1 MRANAALRSCAM
13 FGVLTLPGILGGCAG
28 SLFKTQVAPPT
39 MYLLS
44 ADAGNGS
51 TQATTA
57 AAITAAAPA
66 GTAPAGGLTADLAVL
81 KPRVRAG
88 LDTERIAALYP
99 DRRLDY
105 FADARWSGPLDEVI
119 QDLVVQL
126 FHSRA
131 GLRNVSG
138 DASAFAS
145 TYGLEIEVAD
155 FQAEYPGAAQAA
167 AATPPTVHVR
177 FLARIGT
184 SNERRIIAR
193 FEAEARQ
200 PAQSNRMSA
209 IVDAYD
215 RAANQALMQIAAN
228 CAAALASAGP
238 PVR

>member
-1 MRANAALRSCAM
+1 MTPLAAPWNRALL
-13 FGVLTLPGILGGCAG
+13 GLLTLPWVLGGCAG

-44 ADAGNGS
+44 AES
-51 TQATTA
+51 TAPA
-57 AAITAAAPA
+57 AADVPAPADA
-66 GTAPAGGLTADLAVL
+66 GTAPAAAPGGLSADLAVL

-131 GLRNVSG
+131 GLTNVSG
-138 DASAFAS
+138 DASAFGSA
-145 TYGLEIEVAD
+145 YWLEIEVAD
-155 FQAEYPGAAQAA
+155 FQAEYPTGAASG
-167 AATPPTVHVR
+167 TPPPTVRVH
-177 FLARIGT
+177 FLARIG
-184 SNERRIIAR
+184 SSGERRIIAR
-193 FEAEARQ
+193 FEAQARQ
-200 PAQSNRMSA
+200 PAESNRMSA
-209 IVDAYD
+209 IVDAYN

-228 CAAALASAGP
+228 CMTALA
-238 PVR
+238 PVQSKGR

>member
-1 MRANAALRSCAM
+1 MTSIAAARARALL
-13 FGVLTLPGILGGCAG
+13 GLLTLPWILGGCAG

-44 ADAGNGS
+44 ADRA
-51 TQATTA
+51 APDA
-57 AAITAAAPA
+57 AAA
-66 GTAPAGGLTADLAVL
+66 GTTPATGAASTDLAVL

-131 GLRNVSG
+131 GLTNVSA
-138 DASAFAS
+138 DASAFGSA
-145 TYGLEIEVAD
+145 YWLEIEVAD
-155 FQAEYPGAAQAA
+155 FQAEYPAGAASGTA
-167 AATPPTVHVR
+167 PPTVRVH
-177 FLARIGT
+177 FLARLG
-184 SNERRIIAR
+184 SSGERRIIAR

-200 PAQSNRMSA
+200 PAESNRMSA
-209 IVDAYD
+209 IVDAYN
-215 RAANQALMQIAAN
+215 RAANQTLMQIAAN
-228 CAAALASAGP
+228 CTAALAPLASKA
-238 PVR
+238 R